1 MAYQGNRCAV
11 VALGGNAISPPDE
24 EESVANQF
32 RHTRSSLRGIVE
44 LLHKDYLLAITHGNG
59 PQVGDEL
66 RRVELASDELPYIPL
81 GLLVANTEGS
91 MGYMIEQSLK
101 NLLEDEGIDREVV
114 SLVTQVLVDEND
126 PALSNPTKFIGQVFS
141 RGEAEQFIKVD
152 GWSMKPINNGEKWR
166 RVVGSPEPINIVNRK
181 TVRNLVYSGVIV
193 ITAGG
198 GGIPV
203 YNHPQFGLEGID
215 AVIDKDLAAAV
226 LARDIDADELIV
238 LTNID
243 TVKIDYKKPTQQDIH
258 RMTVKDAR
266 DFLEAG
272 QFPPGSMGPK
282 IRAAVQFLEHGGER
296 TIICDLNQVS
306 DAIHGNA
313 GTEIIR

>member
-1 MAYQGNRCAV
+1 M
-11 VALGGNAISPPDE
+11 
-24 EESVANQF
+24 NQ
-32 RHTRSSLRGIVE
+32 
-44 LLHKDYLLAITHGNG
+44 K
-59 PQVGDEL
+59 Q
-66 RRVELASDELPYIPL
+66 
-81 GLLVANTEGS
+81 
-91 MGYMIEQSLK
+91 
-101 NLLEDEGIDREVV
+101 
-114 SLVTQVLVDEND
+114 
-126 PALSNPTKFIGQVFS
+126 
-141 RGEAEQFIKVD
+141 AEQFIKVD
-152 GWSMKPINNGEKWR
+152 GWSMKPINNDEKWR
-166 RVVGSPEPINIVNRK
+166 RVVGSPEPITIVNRK
-181 TVRNLVYSGVIV
+181 AVRNLVYSGVIV
-193 ITAGG
+193 IAAGG

-226 LARDIDADELIV
+226 LARDIDADELII